1 MEEKA
6 RAAVA
11 AMHRGVE
18 GAMGRW
24 KRHWRRS
31 GCAGDRA
38 IRRGICADMVGVV
51 ARLGRGEPWKMD
63 KSSRS
68 SECPGGGLHA
78 RTMPSI
84 CNSLELSALQVM
96 LFMESF
102 ATL

>member
-11 AMHRGVE
+11 ATHRGVE

-51 ARLGRGEPWKMD
+51 ARLGREEDGQKF
-63 KSSRS
+63 
-68 SECPGGGLHA
+68 
-78 RTMPSI
+78 TI
-84 CNSLELSALQVM
+84 I
-96 LFMESF
+96 
-102 ATL
+102 

>member
-1 MEEKA
+1 MSTRRCDLLRSRAGVEEKA

-11 AMHRGVE
+11 ATHRGVE

-51 ARLGRGEPWKMD
+51 ARLGREEDGQKF
-63 KSSRS
+63 
-68 SECPGGGLHA
+68 
-78 RTMPSI
+78 TI
-84 CNSLELSALQVM
+84 I
-96 LFMESF
+96 
-102 ATL
+102 